1 MEQSPMVLSP
11 VQGKTFV
18 ITGQVEHF
26 KNRSEIKTLIEEL
39 GGTVKS
45 RVSKNTDFLITND
58 VNSGSQKNV
67 QAQEL
72 MIPTLSENEFLSMI
86 G

>member
-58 VNSGSQKNV
+58 INSGSQKNV

>member
-1 MEQSPMVLSP
+1 MVLSP
-11 VQGKTFV
+11 IQGKTFV

-26 KNRSEIKTLIEEL
+26 KNRGEIKTLIEEL